1 VTGNAHGTAP
11 APDVRRAL
19 RQIDQLFPGT
29 SAAYTGRAYEDHW
42 ARDLWVHGA
51 YSYYRV
57 GQDARYG
64 ELAGAADGRFL
75 FAGEHT
81 SIDNIGFLDGA
92 VETGERAAHQLFRR
106 IGA

>member
-1 VTGNAHGTAP
+1 M
-11 APDVRRAL
+11 
-19 RQIDQLFPGT
+19 
-29 SAAYTGRAYEDHW
+29 
-42 ARDLWVHGA
+42 HGA

-57 GQDARYG
+57 GQAATYG
-64 ELAGAADGRFL
+64 ELAGASEGRFL

-92 VETGERAAHQLFRR
+92 VETGERAARRLFRR